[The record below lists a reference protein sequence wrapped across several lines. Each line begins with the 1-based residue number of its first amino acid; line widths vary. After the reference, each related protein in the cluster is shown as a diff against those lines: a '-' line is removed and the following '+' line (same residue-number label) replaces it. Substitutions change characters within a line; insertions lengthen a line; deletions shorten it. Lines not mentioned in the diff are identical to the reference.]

1 MKTLLLLGIPLLS
14 SLTVA
19 DVLFNERSLV
29 EKRALYGELGR
40 IGNYQTVGCGG
51 DKGGILAYQL
61 GALKK
66 ALVPVIKDARRSAV
80 KPSKAYKFFFKD
92 PANATFIARVL
103 TDVTTGVSKQPPFKP
118 APEISNGNPTFI
130 CIDPANP
137 RVNLIFDIPNG
148 GEIDLIS
155 QCSDPKGSLAFYANP
170 SPFIVLCKAFFNRPK
185 VLGTGTQDC
194 PVVNH
199 RLNQFL
205 KKPEDRTFRIIGSSV
220 WYSMQWILLEE
231 IVHYY
236 LYASEVRSLNPEA
249 YDINKAGSL
258 SAIDSLGNGVSY
270 AYYASTVY
278 ARCADWP
285 RPHKRPPKNRDDAEG
300 LKT

>member
-1 MKTLLLLGIPLLS
+1 MNWESGH
-14 SLTVA
+14 V
-19 DVLFNERSLV
+19 
-29 EKRALYGELGR
+29 
-40 IGNYQTVGCGG
+40 GNYQFVGCDGE
-51 DKGGILAYQL
+51 KRGILAYQL
-61 GALKK
+61 SALFK
-66 ALVPVIKDARRSAV
+66 ALVPVIKDAKRSAF

-92 PANATFIARVL
+92 PDNATFIARAL
-103 TDVTTGVSKQPPFKP
+103 TDVTTGVAKQPPFKP
-118 APEISNGNPTFI
+118 APEISKGNPTFI

-137 RVNLIFDIPNG
+137 RVNLIFDFPNG
-148 GEIDLIS
+148 REIDLIS
-155 QCSDPKGSLAFYANP
+155 QCTDPKGSVAFFAKP
-170 SPFIVLCKAFFNRPK
+170 SPFIVLCKAFFNSPK

-205 KKPEDRTFRIIGSSV
+205 KKPEDRTLRIIGSSV

-270 AYYASTVY
+270 AYYASS
-278 ARCADWP
+278 RCKDCLLVSW
-285 RPHKRPPKNRDDAEG
+285 
-300 LKT
+300 T